1 MKGDTVRAFS
11 SLAECP
17 VDRVK
22 KEPGK
27 VENMVDGAV
36 DRERAEWDPLLV
48 VDDPSWIEL

>member
-1 MKGDTVRAFS
+1 VKGDTVRAFS

-36 DRERAEWDPLLV
+36 DRERAEWDAVLV
-48 VDDPSWIEL
+48 VDDPSWTE

>member
-1 MKGDTVRAFS
+1 MKGDTVLAFS
-11 SLAECP
+11 SSAKCT

-36 DRERAEWDPLLV
+36 DRERAEWDASLV
-48 VDDPSWIEL
+48 VDDPSCVE

>member
-1 MKGDTVRAFS
+1 
-11 SLAECP
+11 LAECP